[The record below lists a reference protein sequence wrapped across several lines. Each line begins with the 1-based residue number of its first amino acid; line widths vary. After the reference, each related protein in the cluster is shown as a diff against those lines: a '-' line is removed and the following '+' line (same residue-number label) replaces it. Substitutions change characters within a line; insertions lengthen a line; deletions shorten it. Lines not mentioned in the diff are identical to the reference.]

1 MKKLWRSMLCGGALA
16 ALLCTPALAAEE
28 GDFSLVVNGEPVSFT
43 DALPQL
49 RSDRSFLP
57 MAATFQAL
65 GYEDGAITWDNDAR
79 TVTAEKDGVT
89 LLLTIGKNEIRVT
102 GAEGEEVLTTD
113 VAPYIDPTSDRTY
126 IPVGLVADALDYNVG
141 WDGSTATVMIDDV
154 DALLAANTA
163 TYEWMDR
170 YMEYGRKYTQDAC
183 QVTGSYQMEFTAKD
197 TAEDGTLEEGRFTWK
212 GDYTML
218 QSQKA
223 LQFDTD
229 MEFHT
234 SASSQGDA
242 SLDMNASM
250 DVDAAMR
257 MDLETGKLYFQSKAL
272 SGMLGAEKP
281 DSWYL
286 LDLKNTM
293 DGLYGSGYYQDLMAL
308 AYQQNDGGFGEVL
321 ALLLREITP
330 VSPDMTTKD
339 MLQLYNQLFSDQAFQ
354 KSGSSYVSSLQW
366 EGMDLTLTLFTNGG
380 SQVNGYAMEMSAND
394 PSGLSMT
401 MTASMK
407 NDKMEMN
414 MEIDDTMM
422 DMTMT
427 MDGVY
432 RRSSAKPAG
441 APPAGAEVVDVMDLI
456 LSMMD
461 DSGV

>member
-1 MKKLWRSMLCGGALA
+1 MKKLWRSVLCGGALA

-28 GDFSLVVNGEPVSFT
+28 GDFSLVVNGEPVTFT

-65 GYEDGAITWDNDAR
+65 GYGEEDITWDNDAR
-79 TVTAEKDGVT
+79 AVTAEKEGVT

-102 GAEGEEVLTTD
+102 GPEGEEVLNTD
-113 VAPYIDPTSDRTY
+113 VAPYIDPASDRTY

-141 WDGSTATVMIDDV
+141 WDGNTATVMIDDV
-154 DALLAANTA
+154 DAILAANTA

-183 QVTGSYQMEFTAKD
+183 QVTGGYQMEFTAKD
-197 TAEDGTLEEGRFTWK
+197 AVEEGRFTWK

-272 SGMLGAEKP
+272 SGMLGAEKL

-293 DGLYGSGYYQDLMAL
+293 DGLYGSGYYQELLAL

-321 ALLLREITP
+321 AMLLREVTP

-339 MLQLYNQLFSDQAFQ
+339 MPQLYNQLFSDQAFQ
-354 KSGSSYVSSLQW
+354 KSGSSYVSSFQW
-366 EGMDLTLTLFTNGG
+366 EGMDVTFTLFTNGG
-380 SQVNGYAMEMSAND
+380 SQVNGYAMEMSASV
-394 PSGLSMT
+394 PGGLSMT

-414 MEIDDTMM
+414 MEIHDTMMEM

-432 RRSSAKPAG
+432 RRSGTKPAG
-441 APPAGAEVVDVMDLI
+441 APPAGAEVVDVMDLM
-456 LSMMD
+456 LSMMEG
-461 DSGV
+461 SSI

>member
-57 MAATFQAL
+57 LAATFQAL

-102 GAEGEEVLTTD
+102 GAEGEDVLTTD
-113 VAPYIDPTSDRTY
+113 VAPYIDPASDRTY

-183 QVTGSYQMEFTAKD
+183 QVTGGYQMEFTAKD

-308 AYQQNDGGFGEVL
+308 AYQENDGGFGEAL

>member
-113 VAPYIDPTSDRTY
+113 VAPYIDPASDRTY

-183 QVTGSYQMEFTAKD
+183 QVTGGYQMEFTAKD

-272 SGMLGAEKP
+272 SGMLGAEKL

-308 AYQQNDGGFGEVL
+308 AYQQNDGGFGEAL

>member
-1 MKKLWRSMLCGGALA
+1 MKKLWSSVLCGGALA

-28 GDFSLVVNGEPVSFT
+28 GDFSLMVNGEPVTFT

-65 GYEDGAITWDNDAR
+65 GYGEEDITWDNDAR
-79 TVTAEKDGVT
+79 AVTAEKEGVT

-102 GAEGEEVLTTD
+102 GPEGEEVLTTD
-113 VAPYIDPTSDRTY
+113 VASYIDPASDRTY

-141 WDGSTATVMIDDV
+141 WDGNTATVMIDDV
-154 DALLAANTA
+154 DAILAANTA

-183 QVTGSYQMEFTAKD
+183 QVTGGYQMEFMAKD
-197 TAEDGTLEEGRFTWK
+197 AVEEGRFTWK

-257 MDLETGKLYFQSKAL
+257 MDLETGKLYFQSNAL

-293 DGLYGSGYYQDLMAL
+293 DGLYGSGYYQELLAL
-308 AYQQNDGGFGEVL
+308 AYQQNDGGFSEAL
-321 ALLLREITP
+321 ALLLREVTP

-354 KSGSSYVSSLQW
+354 KSGSSYVSSFQW
-366 EGMDLTLTLFTNGG
+366 EGMDLTFTLFTNGG
-380 SQVNGYAMEMSAND
+380 SQVNGYAMGMSAND

-414 MEIDDTMM
+414 MEINDTTM
-422 DMTMT
+422 DVTMT

-432 RRSSAKPAG
+432 RRSGTKPAG
-441 APPAGAEVVDVMDLI
+441 APPAGAEVVDVMDLM
-456 LSMMD
+456 LSMME
-461 DSGV
+461 DSSV

>member
-1 MKKLWRSMLCGGALA
+1 MKKIWHSMLCGGALA

-49 RSDRSFLP
+49 KDDRSFLP

-65 GYEDGAITWDNDAR
+65 GYGEGDISWDNDAR

-89 LLLTIGKNEIRVT
+89 LLLAIGKQEIKVT
-102 GAEGEEVLTTD
+102 GPEGEKSIPTD
-113 VAPYIDPTSDRTY
+113 VAPYIDPASDRTY

-141 WDGSTATVMIDDV
+141 WDGNTATVMIDDV
-154 DALLAANTA
+154 DAILAANTA

-183 QVTGSYQMEFTAKD
+183 QVTGGYQMEFTAKD
-197 TAEDGTLEEGRFTWK
+197 AALEESLFTWK

-223 LQFDTD
+223 LQFD
-229 MEFHT
+229 MNMVFNT
-234 SASSQGDA
+234 SASSQGDV
-242 SLDMNASM
+242 SLDMNASIDM
-250 DVDAAMR
+250 DAAMR

-272 SGMLGAEKP
+272 SGMLGAEKL

-293 DGLYGSGYYQDLMAL
+293 DGLYGSGYYQDLLAL
-308 AYQQNDGGFGEVL
+308 AYQENDGGFGEAL
-321 ALLLREITP
+321 ALLLREVTP

-354 KSGSSYVSSLQW
+354 KSGSSYVSSFQW
-366 EGMDLTLTLFTNGG
+366 EGMDLTFTLFTNGG

-427 MDGVY
+427 MDGEY
-432 RRSSAKPAG
+432 RRSGTKPAG
-441 APPAGAEVVDVMDLI
+441 APPAGAEVVDVMDLM
-456 LSMMD
+456 LSMV
-461 DSGV
+461 SETGV

>member
-1 MKKLWRSMLCGGALA
+1 MKKLWSSVLCGGALA

-28 GDFSLVVNGEPVSFT
+28 GDFSLMVNGEPVPFT

-65 GYEDGAITWDNDAR
+65 GYGEEDITWDNDAR
-79 TVTAEKDGVT
+79 AVTAEKEGVT

-102 GAEGEEVLTTD
+102 GPEGEEILTTD
-113 VAPYIDPTSDRTY
+113 VAPYIDPASDRTY

-141 WDGSTATVMIDDV
+141 WDGNTATVMIDDV
-154 DALLAANTA
+154 DAILAANTA

-183 QVTGSYQMEFTAKD
+183 QVTGGYQMEFTAKD
-197 TAEDGTLEEGRFTWK
+197 AVLEESRFTWK

-229 MEFHT
+229 MVFHT

-242 SLDMNASM
+242 SLNVNASM

-272 SGMLGAEKP
+272 SGMLGAEKL

-293 DGLYGSGYYQDLMAL
+293 DGLYGSGYYQELMAL
-308 AYQQNDGGFGEVL
+308 AYQENDGGFGEVL
-321 ALLLREITP
+321 ALSLREFTP
-330 VSPDMTTKD
+330 ASPDMTTKD
-339 MLQLYNQLFSDQAFQ
+339 MLQFYNGLFSDQAFQ
-354 KSGSSYVSSLQW
+354 KSGSSYVSSFQW
-366 EGMDLTLTLFTNGG
+366 EGMDLTFTLFTNGG
-380 SQVNGYAMEMSAND
+380 SQVNGYAMGLSAND

-401 MTASMK
+401 VTASMK
-407 NDKMEMN
+407 NDRMEMN
-414 MEIDDTMM
+414 MEIHDTMMEM

-432 RRSSAKPAG
+432 RRSGTKPAG
-441 APPAGAEVVDVMDLI
+441 APPAGAEVVDVMDLM

-461 DSGV
+461 DSSI

>member
-1 MKKLWRSMLCGGALA
+1 MKKIWHSMLCGGALA

-49 RSDRSFLP
+49 KDDRSFLP

-89 LLLTIGKNEIRVT
+89 LLLAIGKQEIKVT
-102 GAEGEEVLTTD
+102 GPEGEETIPTD
-113 VAPYIDPTSDRTY
+113 VAPYIDPASDRTY

-141 WDGSTATVMIDDV
+141 WDGNTATVMIDDV
-154 DALLAANTA
+154 DAILEANTA
-163 TYEWMDR
+163 TYAWMDR

-183 QVTGSYQMEFTAKD
+183 QVTGGYQMEFTAKD
-197 TAEDGTLEEGRFTWK
+197 AALEESLFTWK

-223 LQFDTD
+223 LQFDTN
-229 MEFHT
+229 MVFNT
-234 SASSQGDA
+234 SASSQGDV
-242 SLDMNASM
+242 SLDMNASIDM
-250 DVDAAMR
+250 DAAMR
-257 MDLETGKLYFQSKAL
+257 MDLETGKLYFQSEAL
-272 SGMLGAEKP
+272 SGMMGAEQT

-286 LDLKNTM
+286 MDLKSTM
-293 DGLYGSGYYQDLMAL
+293 DGLYGSGYYQELMAL
-308 AYQQNDGGFGEVL
+308 AYQENDGGFGEAL
-321 ALLLREITP
+321 ALLLREVTP

-354 KSGSSYVSSLQW
+354 KSGSSYVSSFQW
-366 EGMDLTLTLFTNGG
+366 EGMDLTFTLFTNGG

-427 MDGVY
+427 MDGEY
-432 RRSSAKPAG
+432 RRSGTKPAG
-441 APPAGAEVVDVMDLI
+441 APPAGAEVVDVMDLM
-456 LSMMD
+456 LSMV
-461 DSGV
+461 SETGV

>member
-1 MKKLWRSMLCGGALA
+1 MKKIWHSMLCGGALA

-49 RSDRSFLP
+49 KDDRSFLP

-65 GYEDGAITWDNDAR
+65 GYGEGDISWDNDAR

-89 LLLTIGKNEIRVT
+89 LLLAIGKQEIKVT
-102 GAEGEEVLTTD
+102 GPEGEKIIPTD
-113 VAPYIDPTSDRTY
+113 VAPYIDPASDRTY

-141 WDGSTATVMIDDV
+141 WDGNTATVMIDDV
-154 DALLAANTA
+154 DAILAANTA

-183 QVTGSYQMEFTAKD
+183 QVTGGYQMEFTAKD
-197 TAEDGTLEEGRFTWK
+197 AALEESLFTWK

-223 LQFDTD
+223 LQFDTN
-229 MEFHT
+229 MVFNT
-234 SASSQGDA
+234 SASSQGDV
-242 SLDMNASM
+242 SLDMNASIDM
-250 DVDAAMR
+250 DAAMR

-272 SGMLGAEKP
+272 SGMLGAEKL

-293 DGLYGSGYYQDLMAL
+293 DGLYGSGYYQDLLAL
-308 AYQQNDGGFGEVL
+308 AYQENDGGFGEAL
-321 ALLLREITP
+321 ALLLREVTP

-354 KSGSSYVSSLQW
+354 KSGSSYVSSFQW
-366 EGMDLTLTLFTNGG
+366 EGMDLTFTLFTNGG

-401 MTASMK
+401 MT
-407 NDKMEMN
+407 
-414 MEIDDTMM
+414 
-422 DMTMT
+422 
-427 MDGVY
+427 MDGEY
-432 RRSSAKPAG
+432 RRSGTKPAG
-441 APPAGAEVVDVMDLI
+441 APPAGAEVVDVMDLM
-456 LSMMD
+456 LSMV
-461 DSGV
+461 SETGV

>member
-113 VAPYIDPTSDRTY
+113 VAPYIDPASDRTY

-183 QVTGSYQMEFTAKD
+183 QVTGGYQMEFTAKD

-229 MEFHT
+229 MVFNT

-308 AYQQNDGGFGEVL
+308 AYQQNDGGFGEAL

-401 MTASMK
+401 MTACMK

>member
-183 QVTGSYQMEFTAKD
+183 QVTGGYQMEFTAKD

-330 VSPDMTTKD
+330 VRPDMTTKD

>member
-1 MKKLWRSMLCGGALA
+1 MMKKLWSSVLCGGALA

-28 GDFSLVVNGEPVSFT
+28 GDFSLMVNGEPVTFT

-65 GYEDGAITWDNDAR
+65 GYGEEDITWDNDAR
-79 TVTAEKDGVT
+79 AVTAEKEGVT

-102 GAEGEEVLTTD
+102 GPEGEEVLTTD
-113 VAPYIDPTSDRTY
+113 VASYIDPASDRTY

-141 WDGSTATVMIDDV
+141 WDGNTATVMIDDV
-154 DALLAANTA
+154 DAILAANTA

-183 QVTGSYQMEFTAKD
+183 QVTGGYQMEFMAKD
-197 TAEDGTLEEGRFTWK
+197 AVEEGRFTWK

-257 MDLETGKLYFQSKAL
+257 MDLETGKLYFQSNAL

-293 DGLYGSGYYQDLMAL
+293 DGLYGSGYYQELLAL
-308 AYQQNDGGFGEVL
+308 AYQQNDGGFSEAL
-321 ALLLREITP
+321 ALLLREVTP

-354 KSGSSYVSSLQW
+354 KSGSSYVSSFQW
-366 EGMDLTLTLFTNGG
+366 EGMDLTFTLFTNGG
-380 SQVNGYAMEMSAND
+380 SQVNGYAMGMSAND

-414 MEIDDTMM
+414 MEINDTTM
-422 DMTMT
+422 DVTMT

-432 RRSSAKPAG
+432 RRSGTKPAG
-441 APPAGAEVVDVMDLI
+441 APPAGAEVVDVMDLM
-456 LSMMD
+456 LSMME
-461 DSGV
+461 DSSV

>member
-1 MKKLWRSMLCGGALA
+1 MKKLWRSVLCGGALA

-28 GDFSLVVNGEPVSFT
+28 GDFSLVVNGEPVTFT

-65 GYEDGAITWDNDAR
+65 GYGEEDITWDNDAR
-79 TVTAEKDGVT
+79 AVTAEKEGVT

-102 GAEGEEVLTTD
+102 GPEGEEILTTD
-113 VAPYIDPTSDRTY
+113 VAPYIDPASDRTY

-141 WDGSTATVMIDDV
+141 WDGNTATVMIDDV
-154 DALLAANTA
+154 DAILAANTA

-183 QVTGSYQMEFTAKD
+183 QVTGGYQMEFTAKD
-197 TAEDGTLEEGRFTWK
+197 AVEEGRFTWK

-257 MDLETGKLYFQSKAL
+257 MDLETGKLYFQSNAL

-293 DGLYGSGYYQDLMAL
+293 DGLYGSGYYQELLAL

-321 ALLLREITP
+321 AMLLREVTP
-330 VSPDMTTKD
+330 VSPDMTKKD

-354 KSGSSYVSSLQW
+354 KSGSSYVSSFQW
-366 EGMDLTLTLFTNGG
+366 EGMDVTFTLFTNGG
-380 SQVNGYAMEMSAND
+380 SQVNGYAMEMSASA
-394 PSGLSMT
+394 PGGLSMT

-414 MEIDDTMM
+414 MEIHDTMMEM

-432 RRSSAKPAG
+432 RRSGTKPAG
-441 APPAGAEVVDVMDLI
+441 APPAGAEVVDVMDLM
-456 LSMMD
+456 LSMMEG
-461 DSGV
+461 SSI

>member
-1 MKKLWRSMLCGGALA
+1 M
-16 ALLCTPALAAEE
+16 
-28 GDFSLVVNGEPVSFT
+28 VNGEPVSFT

-57 MAATFQAL
+57 LAATFQAL

-113 VAPYIDPTSDRTY
+113 VAPYIDPASDRTY

-183 QVTGSYQMEFTAKD
+183 QVTGGYQMEFTAKD

-308 AYQQNDGGFGEVL
+308 AYQENDGGFGEAL

>member
-1 MKKLWRSMLCGGALA
+1 MKKFWRSMLCGGALA

-113 VAPYIDPTSDRTY
+113 VAPYIDPASDRTY

-183 QVTGSYQMEFTAKD
+183 QVTGGYQMEFTAKD
-197 TAEDGTLEEGRFTWK
+197 AVEEGRFTWK

-308 AYQQNDGGFGEVL
+308 AYQENDGGFGEVL

>member
-113 VAPYIDPTSDRTY
+113 VAPYIDPASDRTY

-183 QVTGSYQMEFTAKD
+183 QVTGGYQMEFTAKD

-308 AYQQNDGGFGEVL
+308 AYQENDGGFGEVL

>member
-57 MAATFQAL
+57 LAATFQAL

-183 QVTGSYQMEFTAKD
+183 QVTGGYQMEFAAKD

-272 SGMLGAEKP
+272 SGMLGAEKL

-308 AYQQNDGGFGEVL
+308 AYQQNDGGFGEAL

>member
-113 VAPYIDPTSDRTY
+113 VAPYIDPASDRTY

-183 QVTGSYQMEFTAKD
+183 QVTGGYQMEFTAKD
-197 TAEDGTLEEGRFTWK
+197 AVEEGRFTWK

-308 AYQQNDGGFGEVL
+308 AYQENDGGFGEAL

>member
-183 QVTGSYQMEFTAKD
+183 QVTGGYQMEFTAKD

>member
-57 MAATFQAL
+57 LAATFQAL

-113 VAPYIDPTSDRTY
+113 VAPYIDPASDRTY

-183 QVTGSYQMEFTAKD
+183 QVTGGYQMEFTAKD

-308 AYQQNDGGFGEVL
+308 AYQENDGGFGEAL

>member
-1 MKKLWRSMLCGGALA
+1 MTG
-16 ALLCTPALAAEE
+16 
-28 GDFSLVVNGEPVSFT
+28 
-43 DALPQL
+43 
-49 RSDRSFLP
+49 
-57 MAATFQAL
+57 
-65 GYEDGAITWDNDAR
+65 
-79 TVTAEKDGVT
+79 EKDGVT
-89 LLLTIGKNEIRVT
+89 LLLAIGKQEIKVT
-102 GAEGEEVLTTD
+102 GPEGEKIIPTD
-113 VAPYIDPTSDRTY
+113 VAPYIDPASDRTY

-141 WDGSTATVMIDDV
+141 WDGNTATVMIDDV
-154 DALLAANTA
+154 DAILAANTA

-183 QVTGSYQMEFTAKD
+183 QVTGGYQMEFTAKD
-197 TAEDGTLEEGRFTWK
+197 AALEESLFTWK

-223 LQFDTD
+223 LQFDTN
-229 MEFHT
+229 MVFNT
-234 SASSQGDA
+234 SASSQGDV
-242 SLDMNASM
+242 SLDMNASIDM
-250 DVDAAMR
+250 DAAMR

-272 SGMLGAEKP
+272 SGMLGAEKL

-293 DGLYGSGYYQDLMAL
+293 DGLYGSGYYQDLLAL
-308 AYQQNDGGFGEVL
+308 AYQENDGGFGEAL
-321 ALLLREITP
+321 ALLLREVTP

-354 KSGSSYVSSLQW
+354 KSGSSYVSSFQW
-366 EGMDLTLTLFTNGG
+366 EGMDLTFTLFTNGG

-427 MDGVY
+427 MDGEY
-432 RRSSAKPAG
+432 RRSGTKPAG
-441 APPAGAEVVDVMDLI
+441 APPAGAEVVDVMDLM
-456 LSMMD
+456 LSMV
-461 DSGV
+461 SETGV

>member
-1 MKKLWRSMLCGGALA
+1 MKKLWRSVLCGGALA

-28 GDFSLVVNGEPVSFT
+28 GDFSLVVNGEPVTFT

-65 GYEDGAITWDNDAR
+65 GYGEEDITWDNDAR
-79 TVTAEKDGVT
+79 AVTAEKEGVT

-102 GAEGEEVLTTD
+102 GPEGEEVLNTD
-113 VAPYIDPTSDRTY
+113 VAPYIDPASDRTY

-141 WDGSTATVMIDDV
+141 WDGNTATVMIDDV

-183 QVTGSYQMEFTAKD
+183 QVTGGYQMEFTAKD
-197 TAEDGTLEEGRFTWK
+197 AVEEGRFTWK

-257 MDLETGKLYFQSKAL
+257 MDLETGKLYFQSNAL

-293 DGLYGSGYYQDLMAL
+293 DGLYGSGYYQELLAL

-321 ALLLREITP
+321 AMLLREVTP

-354 KSGSSYVSSLQW
+354 KSGSSYVSSFQW
-366 EGMDLTLTLFTNGG
+366 EGMDVTFTLFTNGG
-380 SQVNGYAMEMSAND
+380 SQVNGYAMEMSASA
-394 PSGLSMT
+394 PGGLSMT

-414 MEIDDTMM
+414 MEIHDTMMEM

-432 RRSSAKPAG
+432 RRSGTKPAG
-441 APPAGAEVVDVMDLI
+441 APPAGAEVVDVMDLM
-456 LSMMD
+456 LSMMEG
-461 DSGV
+461 SSI

>member
-57 MAATFQAL
+57 LAATFQAL

-113 VAPYIDPTSDRTY
+113 VAPYIDPASDRTY

-154 DALLAANTA
+154 DALLAAYTA

-183 QVTGSYQMEFTAKD
+183 QVTGGYQMEFTAKD

-308 AYQQNDGGFGEVL
+308 AYQENDGGFGEAL

>member
-16 ALLCTPALAAEE
+16 ALMCTPALAAEE

-49 RSDRSFLP
+49 KDDRSFLP

-65 GYEDGAITWDNDAR
+65 GYGEGDISWDNDAR
-79 TVTAEKDGVT
+79 AVTAKKDGVT
-89 LLLTIGKNEIRVT
+89 LLLTIGKQEIKVT
-102 GAEGEEVLTTD
+102 GPEGEKIIPTD
-113 VAPYIDPTSDRTY
+113 VAPYIDPASDRTY

-154 DALLAANTA
+154 DAILAANTA

-183 QVTGSYQMEFTAKD
+183 QVTGGYQMELTAESA
-197 TAEDGTLEEGRFTWK
+197 AEDGTPEEGRFTWE
-212 GDYTML
+212 GGYTML

-223 LQFDTD
+223 LQFETD
-229 MEFHT
+229 MAFST
-234 SASSQGDA
+234 SMPGQEAA
-242 SLDMNASM
+242 L

-257 MDLETGKLYFQSKAL
+257 MDLETGKLYLQSKAL
-272 SGMLGAEKP
+272 SGMLGAEDP

-293 DGLYGSGYYQDLMAL
+293 DGLYGSGYYQELMAL
-308 AYQQNDGGFGEVL
+308 AYQENAGFSEAL

-380 SQVNGYAMEMSAND
+380 SQVSGYAMELSAND

-414 MEIDDTMM
+414 MELHGMGM

-427 MDGVY
+427 MDGAY
-432 RRSSAKPAG
+432 RRTSAKPAG
-441 APPAGAEVVDVMDLI
+441 APPTGAEVVDVMEL
-456 LSMMD
+456 LGSMI
-461 DSGV
+461 SETGI